1 MNKKSFKR
9 LLDFVVA
16 LIALIVLS
24 PFLVVV
30 YVWLTIVNK
39 GAGALFLQDRPGKNC
54 KIFKIIKFK
63 TMTDERDENGEL
75 LPDVMRLTKVGKFIR
90 SLSIDE
96 LPQLINVLKGE
107 MSLIG
112 PRPLVPVYLKV
123 FDEFQL
129 RRQEVRPGIT
139 GWSQVH
145 GRNLMKLSKKFEYD
159 VWYVDHVSLLLDINI
174 LFKTIT
180 NVFARKGVGEGS
192 ANMKDVDDLHILERL
207 KSMKL

>member
-1 MNKKSFKR
+1 MYKKFFKR

-180 NVFARKGVGEGS
+180 NVFARKWVGEGS